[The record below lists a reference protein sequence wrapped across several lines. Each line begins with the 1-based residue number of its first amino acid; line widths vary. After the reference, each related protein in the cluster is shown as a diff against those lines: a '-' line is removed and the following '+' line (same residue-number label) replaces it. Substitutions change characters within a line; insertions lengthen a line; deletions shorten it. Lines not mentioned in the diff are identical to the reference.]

1 MSNNNGLSQSSLL
14 QADPSW
20 GRSAMSKVEVAT
32 SAYQDDEVDSFPLG
46 EDAHWR
52 ISRLAGSDP
61 RAGDQMLFTNFCLER
76 WDGALKMVKDV
87 VDGNPYMSKMMDD
100 LDDALELLQG

>member
-1 MSNNNGLSQSSLL
+1 
-14 QADPSW
+14 
-20 GRSAMSKVEVAT
+20 
-32 SAYQDDEVDSFPLG
+32 
-46 EDAHWR
+46 
-52 ISRLAGSDP
+52 
-61 RAGDQMLFTNFCLER
+61 MLFTNFCLER